1 MLKIT
6 IYNEIKTLLKNGQGY
21 KSSLQD
27 NEPIYLSLANL
38 SFDEVVT
45 LKDTLDELNDTI
57 STMAIEYNCKT
68 IKFHELYLILN
79 SRLNYLDSLDNYD
92 YDSYNK
98 HLKMT
103 RSI

>member
-6 IYNEIKTLLKNGQGY
+6 IYNETKTLLKNGQGY
-21 KSSLQD
+21 KSSLQN
-27 NEPIYLSLANL
+27 NEPQYISLANL
-38 SFDEVVT
+38 SFDEVSE
-45 LKDTLDELNDTI
+45 LRDTLDSLND
-57 STMAIEYNCKT
+57 SVSMDIEYNCKT